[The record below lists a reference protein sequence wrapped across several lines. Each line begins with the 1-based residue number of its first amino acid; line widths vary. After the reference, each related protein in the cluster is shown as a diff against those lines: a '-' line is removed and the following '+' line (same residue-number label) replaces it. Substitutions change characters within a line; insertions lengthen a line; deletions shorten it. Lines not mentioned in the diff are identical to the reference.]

1 MIAVIFRLVGGV
13 GLFLLG
19 MSLLS
24 DGLKSFAGDALRR
37 ALVRFTGRPV
47 KAFVSGTLVT
57 ALVQSSSA
65 TTVAVI
71 GFVSAGLLS
80 FSQAVGLV
88 IGASLGTTS
97 TGWIVSVVG
106 LKISIGTYALPLIGV
121 GAFVK
126 LLGHGRWRSLG
137 VALAGFGLI
146 FVGIDTLQVGMEGLS
161 GLFQLQRLTAEGLI
175 GRLLM
180 MLAGLMMTVV
190 MQSSSAAVATALT
203 ALHSG
208 SVHFE
213 QAALLVIGAAI
224 GTTVTGALAA
234 IGASVPTRRTV
245 LAHVSFN
252 LATGIIAI
260 GLLPLFMRAILWAQ
274 VHLGLDPGAASLAA
288 FHTAFIGLGVALF
301 LPFTERFAGWIEHL
315 LPDKGLRLTE
325 HLDASLLS
333 VPAVALEASRRALL
347 ETAGELFIAIRDSLG
362 ADRSANDEGRLQQL
376 EQALDQSQQFLATIP
391 SVAGDEPLSQNR
403 ICQMHAV
410 AHLARLRTYQ
420 RPPSVLRHQVV
431 AEPLAE
437 QREALRALL
446 HLCEAGLRGR
456 KESGWLMAVA
466 ARSAELTSEHSR
478 GRPLVLARSATG
490 ASDTAVALVLLD
502 AMHWLDRVGYHAWR
516 ISHYLGSEDVVV
528 LIPDDGAQ
536 VAE

>member
-19 MSLLS
+19 MTLLS

-47 KAFVSGTLVT
+47 KAFFSGALVT

-71 GFVSAGLLS
+71 GFVSAGLLT
-80 FSQAVGLV
+80 FSQAVGVV

-97 TGWIVSVVG
+97 TGWMVAVAG
-106 LKISIGTYALPLIGV
+106 LDISIGTYALPLIGV

-137 VALAGFGLI
+137 LALAGFGLI
-146 FVGIDTLQVGMEGLS
+146 FVGIETLQIGMEGFS
-161 GLFQLQRLTAEGLI
+161 GLFPLDKLPVAGFQ

-180 MLAGLMMTVV
+180 VLAGLLMTVI
-190 MQSSSAAVATALT
+190 MLSSSAAVATTLA

-208 SVHFE
+208 SVQFE
-213 QAALLVIGAAI
+213 QAALVVIGAAI
-224 GTTVTGALAA
+224 GATITGALAS

-252 LATGIIAI
+252 LATGMIAL
-260 GLLPLFMRAILWAQ
+260 GLLPLFLRTLLWAQ
-274 VHLGLDPGAASLAA
+274 IHLGLDPGAASLAA
-288 FHTAFIGLGVALF
+288 FHTAFIVFGAVIF
-301 LPFTERFAGWIEHL
+301 LPFTDSFAGWIERL

-347 ETAGELFIAIRDSLG
+347 ETSGEFFTVIRSNLAPGRPEDPE
-362 ADRSANDEGRLQQL
+362 ARLQQL
-376 EQALDQSQQFLATIP
+376 KQALDQSQHFLATIP

-403 ICQMHAV
+403 LRQMHAV
-410 AHLARLRTYQ
+410 AHLARLRSYQ
-420 RPPSVLRHQVV
+420 QPPSVLRHQVI
-431 AEPLAE
+431 AEPLAK
-437 QREALRALL
+437 QREALRELL

-456 KESGWLMAVA
+456 EQGEWLTTVA
-466 ARSAELTSEHSR
+466 EMSKELTSEHER
-478 GRPLVLARSATG
+478 GRPAVLARSATG
-490 ASDTAVALVLLD
+490 GSDTTVVLVLLD
-502 AMHWLDRVGYHAWR
+502 AMRWLDRVGHHAWR
-516 ISHYLGSEDVVV
+516 ITHYLGSENTGSF
-528 LIPDDGAQ
+528 IPDDGTQ